1 MRRLRA
7 SPLCAVALAACA
19 TGKPAAPPQRA
30 AGAPASAP
38 AAPGT
43 REAAPAPI
51 RPEALV
57 AGAHALR
64 AGGDLANARELLE
77 GALRA
82 SPDSD
87 DVRLELADLLL
98 SDGRENDRVAAL
110 LEAVRARDRARWHLL
125 TARLAEARGDDPAAV
140 DAYGRALAGA
150 DDPDARF
157 RRALALERLGRADEA
172 IAELERVRAERPR
185 DALVRTKLGERYEAA
200 SRFPEA
206 ESELRAAAEAQPER
220 AAGWER
226 LAGFYE
232 RRGRRAD
239 ASAALARARD
249 AGAGI
254 RGGRTLRPLL
264 PSRL

>member
-1 MRRLRA
+1 MRRLPA
-7 SPLCAVALAACA
+7 VPLCAVALAACA
-19 TGKPAAPPQRA
+19 TGGPPQRA
-30 AGAPASAP
+30 ASAP
-38 AAPGT
+38 APGASAPGT
-43 REAAPAPI
+43 REAAPPAPV

-57 AGAHALR
+57 AGARALR

-87 DVRLELADLLL
+87 DVRLELADLLV

-110 LEAVRARDRARWHLL
+110 LGAVRVSERARWHLL

-140 DAYGRALAGA
+140 EAYGRALAAA

-172 IAELERVRAERPR
+172 MAELERVRAERPR
-185 DALVRTKLGERYEAA
+185 DALVRTRLGERYEAA
-200 SRFPEA
+200 GRFPEA

-232 RRGRRAD
+232 RRGRRAE

-264 PSRL
+264 PSRM